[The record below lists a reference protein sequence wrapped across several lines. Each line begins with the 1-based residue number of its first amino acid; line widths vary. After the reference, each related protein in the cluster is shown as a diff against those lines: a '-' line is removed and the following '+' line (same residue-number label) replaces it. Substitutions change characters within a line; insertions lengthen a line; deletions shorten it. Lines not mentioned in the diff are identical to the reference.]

1 MDRGHDPD
9 PEAWQRLEALY
20 QQAIELP
27 ESERRAFLQD
37 ACAGDGTLREKLEA
51 LLDCSPAAH
60 GFFERMSDAIRSV
73 LPDTE
78 HARHDSLPG
87 SVFGRYRV
95 DARLGAGG
103 MGTVYRGFDLH
114 LQRPVALKFLHV
126 HVSADDDAR
135 RRLLMEARAAAALNH
150 PNVCTVYETGDT
162 ETGTPFLVMAYCEGI
177 SLKERVAPGRL
188 APSEALHIAIQM
200 ARGLSAA
207 HARGMVHRDV
217 KPGNVIIG
225 DDGLVKLV
233 DFGLARVHDA
243 TLSATGALRG
253 TVAYMAPE
261 LLRGQPPDARSDLWS
276 LGVVLHEMLTGSRA
290 FHGDTDAAQ
299 VYAIVHK
306 ERRGDLPVDAPIAL
320 RDVLDR
326 LLEKDPAARYGS
338 ALQVQSD
345 LEAILSSMGPG
356 KPTGSVE
363 THRPARKPG
372 AGAQRRDKRTS
383 LRLGIDVAVAATAIA
398 LVGLFGWRFAA
409 GRSTQVAAIGPTTSP
424 RVAVM
429 FFHDETEQASAG
441 SIANDITAGLIDAL
455 GAVPGIHVPSM
466 NVVLPYRDRRLSV
479 TAMADTLGAEW
490 LVGGVV
496 SRSNDST
503 TVKAEL
509 SDATGRRLDSREIH
523 GRRGDEQTL
532 VDEVVLATAVM
543 VRERL
548 GAELRARRWTAGT
561 RSEQARRLIRQA
573 TLEREEADE
582 LEART
587 QPRAA
592 LARLFRADST
602 LVDATSADPSWPEP
616 WIERAWIARSITFL
630 MLGIGYNRDTIFA
643 TIATGMDHA
652 GTALQF
658 GQDSARAL
666 EVRGTLRYALW
677 LVQRPHTDTIAG
689 QQMLG
694 AVERDLLQALNR
706 DSTLVPALNVLSAT
720 QFARGELELSR
731 VTAQRAYRQDNWF
744 QAEELLYRLFNTT
757 FETGYDAEARHWC
770 DEIRKR
776 FPNTWFVA
784 HCELMLMAWSPEA
797 VPDPNQAWDMAREAA
812 ANAEDPIRQRVRPWL
827 EILVAG
833 VLARAQHADSAALIL
848 DRVRTTRNLAD
859 PNLTPG
865 SDAHVVG
872 LNLEAGV
879 RLLLGQKELAI
890 ERLNEY
896 FDYLPDERVVLFEF
910 RRFRE
915 LRDDPRLRVRPIGPP

>member
-1 MDRGHDPD
+1 
-9 PEAWQRLEALY
+9 
-20 QQAIELP
+20 
-27 ESERRAFLQD
+27 
-37 ACAGDGTLREKLEA
+37 
-51 LLDCSPAAH
+51 
-60 GFFERMSDAIRSV
+60 
-73 LPDTE
+73 
-78 HARHDSLPG
+78 
-87 SVFGRYRV
+87 
-95 DARLGAGG
+95 
-103 MGTVYRGFDLH
+103 
-114 LQRPVALKFLHV
+114 
-126 HVSADDDAR
+126 
-135 RRLLMEARAAAALNH
+135 
-150 PNVCTVYETGDT
+150 
-162 ETGTPFLVMAYCEGI
+162 
-177 SLKERVAPGRL
+177 
-188 APSEALHIAIQM
+188 
-200 ARGLSAA
+200 
-207 HARGMVHRDV
+207 
-217 KPGNVIIG
+217 
-225 DDGLVKLV
+225 
-233 DFGLARVHDA
+233 
-243 TLSATGALRG
+243 
-253 TVAYMAPE
+253 
-261 LLRGQPPDARSDLWS
+261 
-276 LGVVLHEMLTGSRA
+276 
-290 FHGDTDAAQ
+290 
-299 VYAIVHK
+299 
-306 ERRGDLPVDAPIAL
+306 
-320 RDVLDR
+320 
-326 LLEKDPAARYGS
+326 
-338 ALQVQSD
+338 
-345 LEAILSSMGPG
+345 
-356 KPTGSVE
+356 
-363 THRPARKPG
+363 
-372 AGAQRRDKRTS
+372 
-383 LRLGIDVAVAATAIA
+383 
-398 LVGLFGWRFAA
+398 
-409 GRSTQVAAIGPTTSP
+409 
-424 RVAVM
+424 M

-833 VLARAQHADSAALIL
+833 VLARAQHADSAAHIL